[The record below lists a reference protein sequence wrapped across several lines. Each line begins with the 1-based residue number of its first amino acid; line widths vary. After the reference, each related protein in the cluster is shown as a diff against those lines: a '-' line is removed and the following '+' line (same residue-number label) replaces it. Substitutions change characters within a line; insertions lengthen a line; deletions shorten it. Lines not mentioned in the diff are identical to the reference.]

1 MKVIALTGGI
11 GAGKSTVAKM
21 FAELGAATIDADQ
34 LAKTAVTAGSPALQQ
49 IAASFGSEVLT
60 PDGELNRSR
69 LGEIVFA
76 DPQSRKKLEAI
87 VHPEVQRL
95 FQKQRKELLAQP
107 DATRPAVL
115 IYEIPL
121 LVESAAAAQYDGVVV
136 VTAALETR
144 LQRLTEQRGMTHQAA
159 QQRITAQVS
168 DTARIAVA
176 DWVITTDESLAD
188 TLRQVTSV
196 WQELLA

>member
-107 DATRPAVL
+107 DATRPVVL

-168 DTARIAVA
+168 DAARIAVA

>member
-34 LAKTAVTAGSPALQQ
+34 LAKAAVAAGSPALQQ
-49 IAASFGSEVLT
+49 IAANFGSEVLT
-60 PDGELNRSR
+60 SDGELNRGR

-76 DPQSRKKLEAI
+76 DPQSRKTLEAI

-95 FQKQRKELLAQP
+95 FQKQCQELLSQP

-144 LQRLTEQRGMTHQAA
+144 LQRLTEQRGMTHVAA
-159 QQRITAQVS
+159 QQRIAAQVS
-168 DTARIAVA
+168 DTARTAVA

-188 TLRQVTSV
+188 TKQQVAAV
-196 WQELLA
+196 WQELLT

>member
-168 DTARIAVA
+168 DAARIAVA